1 MPHIEF
7 PYLRVAKIP
16 LIPLRAFLAHLLR
29 IDEMSFCAFHVD
41 IILEMGEQVT
51 LIIHSSVL
59 ISQYFACISPLLRN
73 LPAFNT
79 RASFNKVMVGTAVR
93 DKLLMGALFCNTSIP
108 KEENLVSFLNC

>member
-1 MPHIEF
+1 MLHIEF

-16 LIPLRAFLAHLLR
+16 LIPLQAFLAYLLR
-29 IDEMSFCAFHVD
+29 IDEMGFRAFHVD

-51 LIIHSSVL
+51 LIVHSSVL

-79 RASFNKVMVGTAVR
+79 RTSFNKVMVGTVVR
-93 DKLLMGALFCNTSIP
+93 NKLLMGALFCNASIL
-108 KEENLVSFLNC
+108 KEEYLVSFLNC